1 MMSKEQII
9 KNFPKR
15 ITSRNYDYCREHGCE
30 KLHGCDY
37 PCEDFQMYCRLLM
50 FENAIYGSEIGEQK

>member
-1 MMSKEQII
+1 MMSTEQII

-15 ITSRNYDYCREHGCE
+15 ITSRDYDYCREHGCE
-30 KLHGCDY
+30 NVHDCDY

-50 FENAIYGSEIGEQK
+50 LENAIYGNEE